1 MIIGISG
8 KKQSGKDTVGKIIQ
22 CLTAKYSI
30 DDILYTLN
38 KENNAGFLPFSD
50 ESNWQIKKLAYK
62 VKQILSILTGIS
74 IEDMEKEEVKKSYL
88 GEEWN
93 RWTFTF
99 NGELDNNTVK
109 FATHKEALDYSKEW
123 DNVDLKVDIIEQQIT
138 VRQAMQWIGTDLFRD
153 KFHPQTWCNALFSE
167 YKCEGTQYFQN
178 GKRVEYLCTYPDK
191 VVIPVSDPVSKE
203 WPVVK
208 KNETFKEVSIYP
220 NWIISDVRFEN
231 ECQAIKDRDGILIRV
246 NRSFC
251 PKCGES
257 ENLHWDISTHK
268 LQYCNE
274 CDYVFDNHAS
284 ETALDDYEGF
294 DYIIDNSEG
303 IPELIEKVKDIL
315 IKLNLN

>member
-1 MIIGISG
+1 
-8 KKQSGKDTVGKIIQ
+8 VGKIIQ

-62 VKQILSILTGIS
+62 VKQILSILTGIPV
-74 IEDMEKEEVKKSYL
+74 EDFEKEEVKNSYL

-93 RWTFTF
+93 RYKVLI
-99 NGELDNNTVK
+99 ESK
-109 FATHKEALDYSKEW
+109 YEYKYFATKE
-123 DNVDLKVDIIEQQIT
+123 DIINYYNTEEYPLVDGDLGWEGVKNHIDISLEKIT

-153 KFHPQTWCNALFSE
+153 RFHPQTWCNALFSK

-191 VVIPVSDPVSKE
+191 VVIPVSGPVSKE

-231 ECQAIKDRDGILIRV
+231 ECQAIKDRGGILIRV

-257 ENLHWDISTHK
+257 ENLHWDTSTHK

-284 ETALDDYEGF
+284 ETALDDYEEF

-315 IKLNLN
+315 IKLNLI